1 MDESPRNPQPGL
13 LWRGMAEMARGQREG
28 GNMHRTTD
36 KQLIRHTSPQKRKTL
51 PPQISH
57 RDRMPAHEKPT
68 EGAAKQEMNAS
79 PRAVA
84 APENQQSTAHTR
96 SADHSQRPSLQHTLT
111 DQQLVMCKWERSRAM
126 ALGRKARREENGG
139 VPT

>member
-1 MDESPRNPQPGL
+1 
-13 LWRGMAEMARGQREG
+13 MAEMARGQREG
-28 GNMHRTTD
+28 GNMRRTTD

-57 RDRMPAHEKPT
+57 RDRIPAHEKPT
-68 EGAAKQEMNAS
+68 EGATKARNERITQSRGSAGKPAKHGPYEISRPQ
-79 PRAVA
+79 PTTV
-84 APENQQSTAHTR
+84 PTAHP
-96 SADHSQRPSLQHTLT
+96 DRPAARN
-111 DQQLVMCKWERSRAM
+111 VKWERSRAM